1 MEIWATSQGTEFD
14 LQFESRQVNYLLK
27 LNKRKANIL
36 QNNIKLIIILL
47 LYYKNGNTQIKIHNN
62 SHMKIQ

>member
-36 QNNIKLIIILL
+36 QNNIKLIILL

-62 SHMKIQ
+62 SYIKIQ